1 MNIENLV
8 GKQVVSVV
16 YTDPWGEGLTMHF
29 NDGTSLHI
37 NEAMQ
42 AGELA
47 VFVDG
52 AEVESDW
59 HTKGDE

>member
-1 MNIENLV
+1 MNIGVLV
-8 GKQVVSVV
+8 GKQVASVV
-16 YTDPWGEGLTMHF
+16 YADPWGEGLTMHF

-52 AEVESDW
+52 RGVESDW
-59 HTKGDE
+59 HTKGE